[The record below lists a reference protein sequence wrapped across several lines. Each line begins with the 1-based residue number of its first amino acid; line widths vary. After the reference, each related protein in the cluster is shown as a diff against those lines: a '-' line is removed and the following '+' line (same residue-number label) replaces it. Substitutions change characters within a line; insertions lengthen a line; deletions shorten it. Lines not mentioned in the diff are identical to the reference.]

1 MSPKPRT
8 AAVCS
13 RLSPGRGCLPL
24 QAGASRLFGQVRISS
39 QRSDMKVSS
48 ACGGKTR
55 RHCTGLNVSTRV
67 AIDRQS
73 DSAPHDSRLRRP
85 CTQAAEPASAP
96 RAGAPRAG
104 RAAGWQLQGHS
115 GLRPEPLLQI
125 GLISLAG
132 RLWLEI
138 SLTRQRKADGWSFAT
153 PAANS
158 TGILPDP
165 QGGKRD
171 ITVKNEGNTL

>member
-1 MSPKPRT
+1 MH
-8 AAVCS
+8 
-13 RLSPGRGCLPL
+13 
-24 QAGASRLFGQVRISS
+24 ASRRTG
-39 QRSDMKVSS
+39 VS
-48 ACGGKTR
+48 
-55 RHCTGLNVSTRV
+55 
-67 AIDRQS
+67 
-73 DSAPHDSRLRRP
+73 
-85 CTQAAEPASAP
+85 P
-96 RAGAPRAG
+96 RARAPPRQAVLPAGSSKVTRALD
-104 RAAGWQLQGHS
+104 RNL
-115 GLRPEPLLQI
+115 LLQI
-125 GLISLAG
+125 GHSLAG